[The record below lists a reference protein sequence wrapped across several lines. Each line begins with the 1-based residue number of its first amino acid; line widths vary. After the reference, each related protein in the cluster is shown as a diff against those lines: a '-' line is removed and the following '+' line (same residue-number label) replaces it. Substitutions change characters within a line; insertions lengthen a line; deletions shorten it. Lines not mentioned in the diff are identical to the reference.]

1 MDWSSLIGLVLAFAG
16 ILTADTLDGGRLSS
30 LFQPAAFV
38 IVVVGTLGAVLLQT
52 HTPVFLRGMR
62 MVRWVFRPPQDKR
75 RGAIQDILAWSLS
88 ARREGLLSLEPYMR
102 ASRDTFTSKGLRLI
116 IDGIDLVKLREI
128 LDAEI
133 NAYEAEQR
141 QAAKIWEAAGGYS
154 PTIGILGAVLG
165 LIQVM
170 EHLSDPTKL
179 GGGIAVAFVATI
191 YGVGF
196 ANLIFLPISNRL
208 KMIVTQSVN
217 QHEMMAEGLLA
228 IAGGENSRI
237 IEERLTAYLR

>member
-1 MDWSSLIGLVLAFAG
+1 MDWSSLTGLLLAFVG
-16 ILTADTLDGGRLSS
+16 ILAADKLDGGRISS
-30 LFQPAAFV
+30 LLQPAAFI
-38 IVVVGTLGAVLLQT
+38 IVVVGTLGAVLVQT
-52 HTPVFLRGMR
+52 STPVFMRGIR
-62 MVRWVFRPPQDKR
+62 MARWVFKPPADGR
-75 RGAIQDILAWSLS
+75 RSVVRDIVIWSNS
-88 ARREGLLSLEPYMR
+88 ARREGLLSLEPYMN
-102 ASRDTFTSKGLRLI
+102 ASRDPFTAKGLRLI

-133 NAYEAEQR
+133 NSFEAEQR
-141 QAAKIWEAAGGYS
+141 QAVKIWEAAGGYS

-179 GGGIAVAFVATI
+179 GGGIAVAFVSTI

-208 KMIVTQSVN
+208 RTIVN
-217 QHEMMAEGLLA
+217 QTINQREMIAEGILA
-228 IAGGENSRI
+228 IANGENPRI
-237 IEERLTAYLR
+237 IEERLAAYLR

>member
-1 MDWSSLIGLVLAFAG
+1 MDWSSLIGPLLAFVG
-16 ILTADTLDGGRLSS
+16 ILAADKLDGGHISS
-30 LFQPAAFV
+30 LLQPAAFV

-52 HTPVFLRGMR
+52 HTPVFMRGVR
-62 MVRWVFRPPQDKR
+62 MLQWVFKPPPDKR
-75 RGAIQDILAWSLS
+75 RGVIQDIIVWSHS

-102 ASRDTFTSKGLRLI
+102 ASRDAFTAKGLRLI

-133 NAYEAEQR
+133 NAYEVEQR
-141 QAAKIWEAAGGYS
+141 QAVKIWEAAGGYS

-179 GGGIAVAFVATI
+179 GGGIAIAFVATI

-208 KMIVTQSVN
+208 KMVVNQTVN
-217 QHEMMAEGLLA
+217 QHEMVAEGLLA
-228 IAGGENSRI
+228 IASGENSRI
-237 IEERLTAYLR
+237 IEERLSAYLR